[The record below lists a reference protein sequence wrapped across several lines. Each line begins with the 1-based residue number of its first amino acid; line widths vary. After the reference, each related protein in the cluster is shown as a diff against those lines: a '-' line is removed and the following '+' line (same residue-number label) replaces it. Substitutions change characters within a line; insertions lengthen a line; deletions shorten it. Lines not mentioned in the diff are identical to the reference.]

1 MGWLSVY
8 PILRRAAAGGR
19 AMSLHR
25 DVDRTARPRLND
37 TTMGLAVRR
46 RRFTVEEYRRMGETG
61 ILADDPRI
69 ELIAGSIVVREP
81 TGSRHAGMVDRIGH
95 LFFARLA
102 GRAVVR
108 IQNPVSFPG
117 EMSELQPDLM
127 LLRPRADFY
136 VGGHPGAAAVLLLI
150 EVTDSTLR
158 LDRRV
163 KIPLYARAGIAEAW
177 LLDPPASTSSCSA
190 SLA

>member
-1 MGWLSVY
+1 
-8 PILRRAAAGGR
+8 
-19 AMSLHR
+19 
-25 DVDRTARPRLND
+25 
-37 TTMGLAVRR
+37 MGLAVRR
-46 RRFTVEEYRRMGETG
+46 RRFSVEEYRRMGETG

-81 TGSRHAGMVDRIGH
+81 TGSRHAGTVDRIGH

-102 GRAVVR
+102 GRAAVR
-108 IQNPVSFPG
+108 IQNPVSFSG

-150 EVTDSTLR
+150 EAADATLR

-177 LLDPPASTSSCSA
+177 LLDLTTEHVELFREPSGGPYREIVRLARRSSL
-190 SLA
+190 SLLAFPDVAFAVDDLLG